1 MMVIVSIPPNAEFG
15 PNDHRE
21 DAPHFKFTI
30 LHFTLDPKFHE
41 VSLNI
46 RKGIEAK
53 NYDETVR
60 KYKKSQKTLLPQTC
74 LI

>member
-1 MMVIVSIPPNAEFG
+1 MYAPIGASYTYLKLPLHEFKVSN
-15 PNDHRE
+15 
-21 DAPHFKFTI
+21 
-30 LHFTLDPKFHE
+30 FTLDPKFHE

-60 KYKKSQKTLLPQTC
+60 KYKKSPKAKTLPPKTC
-74 LI
+74 SI